1 MPNVAVVLSGC
12 GFLDGSEIHEAVS
25 CLIHLAR
32 HNIAYTCF
40 APDIA
45 QADVINHQTSKPAS
59 ETRRVLAEAARIS
72 RGQILPLAELHTER
86 FDGIV
91 LPGGFGAAKN
101 LCTFATQGAD
111 CTVIP
116 DVSRVIKEF
125 HAARKPIAMCCI
137 APAIAAKVFGTASGG
152 PGCSITIGNDAGTAA
167 ALTRLGATH
176 VEKPVTQ
183 AHLDSANRIVTT
195 PAYMYHANPWEVFQ
209 GIGAM
214 IDSFGNLLE
223 PRQS

>member
-1 MPNVAVVLSGC
+1 MPSVAVVLSGC
-12 GFLDGSEIHEAVS
+12 GFLDGSEIQEAVS

-32 HNIAYTCF
+32 RNIAYTCF

-45 QADVINHQTSKPAS
+45 QADVINHATSKPTG

-101 LCTFATQGAD
+101 LCTFASQGPD
-111 CTVIP
+111 CTVNP
-116 DVSRVIKEF
+116 DVSRVLKEF
-125 HAARKPIAMCCI
+125 HAARKPIALCCI

-167 ALTRLGATH
+167 ALTKLGATH

-183 AHLDSANRIVTT
+183 AHLDQTNRIVTT

-214 IDSFGNLLE
+214 IDSFGNLLG
-223 PRQS
+223 PKQS